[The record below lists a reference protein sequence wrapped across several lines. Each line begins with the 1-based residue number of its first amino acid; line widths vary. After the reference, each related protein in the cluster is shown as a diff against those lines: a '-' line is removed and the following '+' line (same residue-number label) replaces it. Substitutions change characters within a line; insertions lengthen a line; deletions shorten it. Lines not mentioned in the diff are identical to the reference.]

1 MPPIVDDIIEIGLVS
16 ELDGV
21 QMSNTLYF
29 EIDSV
34 GTDPTVFVG
43 LGDIMDAYV
52 TAIAPTLS
60 NQWKLVCG
68 IYDNI
73 TNPEGKTLKFDT
85 QPGTGVGDC
94 HPQKQVVRFNRYAN
108 QTDFLKIHR
117 GSFSQSGTL
126 ESLSTRGRLNDKSV
140 FAAMITFLNTSTL
153 LGGDRWTVDPNL
165 RWNSGT
171 IPVPVYEFDPVI
183 VTQLS
188 GRLLTLNS
196 RKTNL
201 CAVS

>member
-1 MPPIVDDIIEIGLVS
+1 MPPIVDDIISIGLIS

-43 LGDIMDAYV
+43 LGDVMDKYV
-52 TAIAPTLS
+52 DVIKLTLS

-68 IYDNI
+68 IYENI
-73 TNPEGKTLKFDT
+73 TNPEGKTLKFAT
-85 QPGTGVGDC
+85 LPGTGVGDC

-108 QTDFLKIHR
+108 QEDFLKIHR
-117 GSFSQSGTL
+117 GSFSQSGVL
-126 ESLSTRGRLNDKSV
+126 ESLSTRGRLNDLSV
-140 FAAMITFLNTSTL
+140 FDAMRSFLKTTTL
-153 LGGDRWTVDPNL
+153 LGVDRWTVQPNL

-171 IPVPVYEFDPVI
+171 VPVPIYEYDPIIDVKE
-183 VTQLS
+183 S

-196 RKTNL
+196 RKTVL
-201 CAVS
+201 CAVA